1 MEFPNTLEVEW
12 TVSRVRVESPGR
24 SAAASIN
31 RYSGTGSKANRR
43 GYVLC
48 LDTGYAMERFLL
60 LSGFVLSVFCAPLP
74 VNKED
79 LALAVSHCIVVM

>member
-1 MEFPNTLEVEW
+1 MDSQSSS
-12 TVSRVRVESPGR
+12 SRVTWSVGSGFYK
-24 SAAASIN
+24 
-31 RYSGTGSKANRR
+31 YSGTGSKANRR